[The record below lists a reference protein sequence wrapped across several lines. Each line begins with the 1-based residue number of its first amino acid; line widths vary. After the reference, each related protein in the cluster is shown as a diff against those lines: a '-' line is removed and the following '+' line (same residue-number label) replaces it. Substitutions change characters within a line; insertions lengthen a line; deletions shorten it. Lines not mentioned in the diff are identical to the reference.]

1 MAVSVDTVYQRVL
14 TLANK
19 EQRGYITPQEFNLL
33 ANQAQM
39 EIFEQYFYD
48 IKNTS
53 TFPGNTA
60 EYSDQLSILQE
71 KIGEFEMEQDQAWM
85 VANMPIAGL
94 VFPANVTMNIPWNL
108 IYKMGTLYHNTTNAG
123 FKRQIEILNTKDF
136 DAAIRS
142 PLTRPTAIRPIACI
156 NAVGLRIHDGA
167 GFRTHQDNI
176 GLNISYIIRPPQV
189 QWSYVIV
196 NNKALYNDNTAVD
209 FELHSSEETELV
221 YRILKLS
228 GINLKASEVVQV
240 GQTLEQTQIQQEKK

>member
-1 MAVSVDTVYQRVL
+1 MPVRIDTVYQRVL

-48 IKNTS
+48 IKNQNRL
-53 TFPGNTA
+53 PGNA
-60 EYSDQLSILQE
+60 EEYSDNLNMLYE
-71 KIGEFEMEQDQAWM
+71 KIGEFEINQDNDWM
-85 VANMPIAGL
+85 ATNMP
-94 VFPANVTMNIPWNL
+94 VTNNLLQVPWGV
-108 IYKMGTLYHNTTNAG
+108 IYKIGTIFVNGNQVSML
-123 FKRQIEILNTKDF
+123 KPKDF
-136 DAAIRS
+136 ESALRL
-142 PLTRPTAIRPIACI
+142 PLTKPTETRPIATLRGQGISIVRGI
-156 NAVGLRIHDGA
+156 NNNNEPIFTIPA
-167 GFRTHQDNI
+167 DN
-176 GLNISYIIRPPQV
+176 LNMSINYIMRPPRV
-189 QWSYVIV
+189 QWAYVIV
-196 NNKALYNDNTAVD
+196 NDKALYNDNIAVD